1 MPVLVQHIGDNSSGS
16 PKIGDFGL
24 VRDRGFD
31 SAVYMSLFLNARAE
45 PGDDISDDPDN
56 PQGYWGETYG
66 FPIGSR
72 LWLLRRRKRTQET
85 LNLLESF
92 TLEALQWMLDDGI
105 AKTITAVPEI
115 NGTSRVDLLVQITKA
130 DGDKWEKRWDA
141 VIG

>member
-24 VRDRGFD
+24 VRDRGFE
-31 SAVYMSLFLNARAE
+31 SAVYMSLFLDARAE
-45 PGDDISDDPDN
+45 PGDDLDDPDDVR
-56 PQGYWGETYG
+56 GYWGETYG

-72 LWLLRRRKRTQET
+72 LWLLRRRKRTQEV
-85 LNLLESF
+85 LNLIESF

-105 AKTITAVPEI
+105 VKLITAVPEI
-115 NGTSRVDLLVQITKA
+115 NGVARVDLLTQITKA
-130 DGDKWEKRWDA
+130 NGDKWEKRWDA